1 VKKKNKNLSDNANAQ
16 HNVENTS
23 ENLAL
28 NENDISNK
36 ASHKRDRWLILVYFG
51 IFLFLS
57 QQVPY
62 VVGAIVLAFY
72 FSVILDVPYEYL
84 LRKTKQ
90 KWLAV
95 LSYVFVVVL
104 FVYSVISFFP
114 TVIDQVKSLFSQI
127 QNINTNNSLPD
138 WVHNIIVQLGNN
150 LSNIVMSLI
159 NQAITFVPSLVT
171 MVMLLV
177 ATMIGLESI
186 KSYIG
191 RNLDLLFVE
200 DPVYGREF
208 ATKLFSDVKR
218 YVRGQVLVSFMSA
231 TFTTIGL
238 FVLGIPSALT
248 LGVLTFVGGFF
259 PYIGI
264 IVTSIPIYLLGFSVG
279 GLNEIIWITVLLVGV
294 NQAETWLYGP
304 KIQSDNLKIHW
315 FIIMASI
322 LIFVGIFGFS
332 GVLIALP
339 VLLFIRDF
347 WKFYVKSVNV
357 SAEQNIS

>member
-1 VKKKNKNLSDNANAQ
+1 VTEKKGKNPSDNANARPS
-16 HNVENTS
+16 NARSTS
-23 ENLAL
+23 ENVAV
-28 NENDISNK
+28 N
-36 ASHKRDRWLILVYFG
+36 ASDTSKGFHKKDRWLVLVYFG

-57 QQVPY
+57 HQVPY
-62 VVGAIVLAFY
+62 VIGAVVLAFY

-84 LRKTKQ
+84 MRKTKQ

-95 LSYVFVVVL
+95 ISYILVVVL
-104 FVYSVISFFP
+104 FVYAVISFFP
-114 TVIDQVKSLFSQI
+114 TVINEVQSLFSQI
-127 QNINTNNSLPD
+127 QNANINGLPE
-138 WVHNIIVQLGNN
+138 WVQNILKQLGDN
-150 LSNIVMSLI
+150 LSTIVMSLV

-177 ATMIGLESI
+177 AAMIGLESI

-191 RNLDLLFVE
+191 KNLDLLFVE
-200 DPVYGREF
+200 DPAFGRKF
-208 ATKLFSDVKR
+208 AVKLFSDVRR
-218 YVRGQVLVSFMSA
+218 YVRGQVLVSLISA
-231 TFTTIGL
+231 TLTTIGL
-238 FVLGIPSALT
+238 FVLDIPSALT
-248 LGVLTFVGGFF
+248 FGVLTFVGGFF

-264 IVTSIPIYLLGFSVG
+264 IITSIPIYLLGFSVG
-279 GLNEIIWITVLLVGV
+279 GLNEIIWVTVLLVGV

-347 WKFYVKSVNV
+347 WKFYVKPLD
-357 SAEQNIS
+357 AKTE

>member
-1 VKKKNKNLSDNANAQ
+1 VTKKNNENKNKNTQSSSVKNI
-16 HNVENTS
+16 S
-23 ENLAL
+23 EDLTADSNG
-28 NENDISNK
+28 ISSK
-36 ASHKRDRWLILVYFG
+36 VSHKKDIWLVLVYFG

-57 QQVPY
+57 KQVPY
-62 VVGAIVLAFY
+62 VIGAIILAFY

-84 LRKTKQ
+84 MRKTNQ

-95 LSYVFVVVL
+95 LSYILVVVL
-104 FVYSVISFFP
+104 FVYSVVSFFP

-127 QNINTNNSLPD
+127 QNINTNNGLPD

-150 LSNIVMSLI
+150 LSSVVMSLI
-159 NQAITFVPSLVT
+159 NQLITLVPSLVT

-186 KSYIG
+186 KSYVG
-191 RNLDLLFVE
+191 KRLDLLFIE
-200 DPVYGREF
+200 DPAFGRQF
-208 ATKLFSDVKR
+208 AVKLFLDVRR
-218 YVRGQVLVSFMSA
+218 YVRGQVLVSFISA
-231 TFTTIGL
+231 ALTTIGL
-238 FVLGIPSALT
+238 FALNIPSALT
-248 LGVLTFVGGFF
+248 LGVLTFITGFF

-264 IVTSIPIYLLGFSVG
+264 IVASIPIYLLGFSVG
-279 GLNEIIWITVLLVGV
+279 GLNEIIWVTVLLVGV
-294 NQAETWLYGP
+294 NQSETWLYGP
-304 KIQSDNLKIHW
+304 RIQSDNLKIHW

-347 WKFYVKSVNV
+347 WKFYVKPDGT
-357 SAEQNIS
+357 ISN

>member
-1 VKKKNKNLSDNANAQ
+1 MTEKKSKNPGDNANARPS
-16 HNVENTS
+16 NARSTS
-23 ENLAL
+23 ENVAV
-28 NENDISNK
+28 N
-36 ASHKRDRWLILVYFG
+36 ASDTSKGFHKKDRWLVLVYFG

-57 QQVPY
+57 HQVPY
-62 VVGAIVLAFY
+62 VIGAVVLAFY

-84 LRKTKQ
+84 MRKTKQ

-95 LSYVFVVVL
+95 ISYILVVVL
-104 FVYSVISFFP
+104 FVYAVISFFP
-114 TVIDQVKSLFSQI
+114 TVINEVQSLFSQI
-127 QNINTNNSLPD
+127 QNADINGLPE
-138 WVHNIIVQLGNN
+138 WVQNILKQLGDN
-150 LSNIVMSLI
+150 LSTIVMSLV

-177 ATMIGLESI
+177 AAMIGLESI

-191 RNLDLLFVE
+191 KNLDLLFVE
-200 DPVYGREF
+200 DPAFGRKF
-208 ATKLFSDVKR
+208 AVKFFSDVRR
-218 YVRGQVLVSFMSA
+218 YVRGQVLVSLISA
-231 TFTTIGL
+231 TLTTIGL
-238 FVLGIPSALT
+238 FVLDIPSALT
-248 LGVLTFVGGFF
+248 FGVLTFVGGFF

-264 IVTSIPIYLLGFSVG
+264 IITSIPIYLLGFSVG
-279 GLNEIIWITVLLVGV
+279 GLNEIIWVTVLLVGV

-332 GVLIALP
+332 GVIIALP

-347 WKFYVKSVNV
+347 WKFYVKPLD
-357 SAEQNIS
+357 AKTE